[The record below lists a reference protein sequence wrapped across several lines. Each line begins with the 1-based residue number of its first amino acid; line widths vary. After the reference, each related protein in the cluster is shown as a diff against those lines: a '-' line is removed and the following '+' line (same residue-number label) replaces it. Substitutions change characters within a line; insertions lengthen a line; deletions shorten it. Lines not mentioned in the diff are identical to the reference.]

1 MIFTMSEFIAANSW
15 SMVLLVGN
23 PTNIIVGL
31 AVGISFIEY
40 FKVMIL
46 PSIAGSLLIILLF
59 YALHRGQLVDD
70 QAQVADEE
78 FRLDIIEEGA
88 GSAEESQTDEN
99 DGVLNGSN
107 PQKESV
113 KGFSTTEKRD
123 VQLRSEDAL
132 MNISSLLGSLILVC
146 CIIFLVALEK
156 IVPMYIVT
164 LVAAIAAF
172 LKNICIDYLMH
183 RNNNKR
189 SFQLKDTLSFGSL
202 MGVPW
207 KIAPF
212 VFVMFILVEA
222 LQSCGLLSAMANGIV
237 SIIQG
242 KELIN
247 IALIMSLVSSV
258 FCVLLNNQPM
268 SILFAKI
275 LLSDQV
281 QCGLNEKELQTCAYA
296 VIIRSNLGALLT
308 VNGSL
313 AGLMLEHIA
322 KSKNVTAFSFY
333 QFFRIGAPVT
343 LPGIIISSICL
354 GLTLQQ

>member
-1 MIFTMSEFIAANSW
+1 MIFTMSEFVAANTW
-15 SMVLLVGN
+15 SMVLLIGN

-31 AVGISFIEY
+31 AVGISFIDY

-46 PSIAGSLLIILLF
+46 PSMVGSLLIILLF
-59 YALHRGQLVDD
+59 YALHHSQLVAD
-70 QAQVADEE
+70 QVPDEE
-78 FRLDIIEEGA
+78 FRMGVVEAGT
-88 GSAEESQTDEN
+88 GSAEESQTDET
-99 DGVLNGSN
+99 DGVINNGN
-107 PQKESV
+107 DLKKE
-113 KGFSTTEKRD
+113 T
-123 VQLRSEDAL
+123 QLQSEVAL
-132 MNISSLLGSLILVC
+132 MNISSVLGSLILLC

-164 LVAAIAAF
+164 LIAAIVAF
-172 LKNICIDYLMH
+172 LKDVMIDYLIL
-183 RNNNKR
+183 RSNNKKR
-189 SFQLKDTLSFGSL
+189 SFQFKDTLSFGSL

-222 LQSCGLLSAMANGIV
+222 LQSCGLLGAIANGIV
-237 SIIQG
+237 SIIHG
-242 KELIN
+242 KDLVS
-247 IALIMSLVSSV
+247 IALIMSLLSSV

-281 QCGLNEKELQTCAYA
+281 QCGLTQKEILTCAYA
-296 VIIRSNLGALLT
+296 VITGSNLGALLT

-322 KSKNVTAFSFY
+322 KSKNVTAFTFY
-333 QFFRIGAPVT
+333 QFFRIGTPIT
-343 LPGIIISSICL
+343 LPGIILTSICL
-354 GLTLQQ
+354 GLTLQ